1 MGSKYTVISNN
12 DEEGGYGSSADLIDH
27 GIAGGDSDSN
37 LNEYG
42 YRNVHASTANDE
54 NNAVLDDDE
63 NDNDDDDDES
73 FVTANNNVNM
83 ITASPT
89 NPSDGI
95 QFISLS
101 DTEHTTATSSRLY
114 NTMFR
119 TTFLADDTIKVYNI
133 IFAEN
138 AFAIKL
144 CKFTVFTFISIWLMF
159 YFVRFMVRLNHYI
172 LGVCFLNV
180 QELSSPFHIM
190 RQNVKAV

>member
-1 MGSKYTVISNN
+1 MGSKYTVISNT

-27 GIAGGDSDSN
+27 GIAGGDGDGN

-42 YRNVHASTANDE
+42 YQNVNTSTTNDE

-89 NPSDGI
+89 DPSDGI
-95 QFISLS
+95 QFVSLS
-101 DTEHTTATSSRLY
+101 DTGHTTTTSSRLY

-172 LGVCFLNV
+172 LGVCFFERSRI
-180 QELSSPFHIM
+180 ELPDP
-190 RQNVKAV
+190 